1 MNRAR
6 QEMPG
11 HILLRLL
18 GHEGH
23 QNNLPDL
30 SEDEWTE
37 ILRIADQHRLL
48 PLIHARLER
57 GEMIAAV
64 PQQHRDML
72 RAAHR
77 TSALEALAHR
87 AELFSAT
94 EMLRAHGIES
104 VALKGAWLA
113 WYAYPEAAERPVRDI
128 DILVREDQA
137 LDAFHHLE
145 KQGFVQREVSAQRPE
160 AMIGSA
166 KHLPPITSPLGIEFE
181 IHMHAWEPA
190 SGAPWPMPALQDSMI
205 LENAQVAA
213 PDDPCRYPNAQHMLM
228 HLVIHAAYSHR
239 FDVGPLVLFDIKY
252 LLEQGGVSLAQF
264 WRDAGKGG
272 WLEGAALT
280 MALVKRWIHTD
291 TQIHVPIPVAPGLV
305 DDCEALLVQDLAIK
319 EDTGLLAG
327 LSETREK
334 SGTLGAVL
342 QLWQRAQGKQR
353 TRHGPPGTKPE
364 RWPSWFARRSMALT
378 ANLGRR
384 DLHETAR
391 RKARIGQW
399 LAPSPQAH

>member
-1 MNRAR
+1 MSRTR

-23 QNNLPDL
+23 QKHLSEL
-30 SEDEWTE
+30 SEDEWAE
-37 ILRIADQHRLL
+37 VLRIADQHRLL
-48 PLIHARLER
+48 PLMHARLER
-57 GEMIAAV
+57 GEMIAVV
-64 PQQHRDML
+64 PQQHRDMI

-77 TSALEALAHR
+77 TSALEVLAHR
-87 AELFSAT
+87 AELFSTT
-94 EMLRAHGIES
+94 EMLRAQGIES
-104 VALKGAWLA
+104 VALKGSWLA
-113 WYAYPEAAERPVRDI
+113 WYAYPEAAERPVRDV
-128 DILVREDQA
+128 DLLVREDQA
-137 LDAFHHLE
+137 LAAFRHL
-145 KQGFVQREVSAQRPE
+145 QDHGFIQREGSAQRPE

-166 KHLPPITSPLGIEFE
+166 KHLPPLTSPMGVEFE

-190 SGAPWPMPALQDSMI
+190 IGATWPMPALQDPQI
-205 LENAQVAA
+205 LQKAKAAA
-213 PDDPCRYPNAQHMLM
+213 PDDPSRYPDAQHMLM

-252 LLEQGGVSLAQF
+252 LLERNDVSMANF
-264 WRDAGKGG
+264 WRDAEQGG

-280 MALVKRWIHTD
+280 MALVERWIKTGMQLH
-291 TQIHVPIPVAPGLV
+291 IPIPVAPELV

-319 EDTGLLAG
+319 EDTGLLAE

-334 SGTLGAVL
+334 SGALGAAR
-342 QLWQRAQGKQR
+342 QLWQRAKGKQR
-353 TRHGPPGTKPE
+353 ASHGVPE
-364 RWPSWFARRSMALT
+364 SSPEGWASWFGRRSRALA

-384 DLHETAR
+384 DLHETAQ

-399 LAPSPQAH
+399 LSPSP